1 MKQISILILLTNNLL
16 HNNSQLR
23 LKNNSRCKFPLK
35 SIGVSLR
42 IILRV
47 TYVPLQHVKE
57 LSTAMKQLK

>member
-1 MKQISILILLTNNLL
+1 MKQISTLILLTNNLL
-16 HNNSQLR
+16 HNNFQLC

-47 TYVPLQHVKE
+47 SYVPLQHVKE